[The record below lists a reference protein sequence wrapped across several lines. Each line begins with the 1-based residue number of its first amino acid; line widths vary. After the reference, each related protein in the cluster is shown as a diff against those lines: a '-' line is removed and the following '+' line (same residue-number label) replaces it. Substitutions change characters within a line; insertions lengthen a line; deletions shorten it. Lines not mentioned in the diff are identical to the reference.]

1 MAIVS
6 AALENIEEDKSGYET
21 CSSVF
26 DASDAVV
33 SCASKPPETSAA
45 SITCSILIIAATIG
59 MWAWGCVYEK
69 KAL

>member
-1 MAIVS
+1 MS
-6 AALENIEEDKSGYET
+6 AALEDNEDNKARYET

-26 DASDAVV
+26 DASDSVV
-33 SCASKPPETSAA
+33 SCASKPPETDAA
-45 SITCSILIIAATIG
+45 SITCSILIIIATIG